1 MVFEDE
7 LSKPAV
13 ATMAE
18 CSIST
23 TDLLS
28 YVLDGLFAS
37 FGEETI
43 LDDDD
48 VWNYDDVGELCNET
62 DCDSES
68 IFYRFSS
75 ANDDESY
82 SMKPEDE
89 HRTVLAM

>member
-1 MVFEDE
+1 
-7 LSKPAV
+7 
-13 ATMAE
+13 MAE

-48 VWNYDDVGELCNET
+48 V
-62 DCDSES
+62 
-68 IFYRFSS
+68 
-75 ANDDESY
+75 
-82 SMKPEDE
+82 
-89 HRTVLAM
+89 